1 MFLCLPTWS
10 RARGGRAART
20 KRRPQAAAAAAA
32 AARRDGGSREH
43 QIGDAAKGRAFML
56 LGGRVDPR
64 VVLKTH
70 ARLEIGAFEFG
81 GLGRR
86 WAPLCPFDP
95 SGAGRLTRGAGAG
108 SGPTWRFVNGQRL
121 LLNTAF
127 QIPGRCGCGTG
138 GGDRSRGWHTPRGS

>member
-1 MFLCLPTWS
+1 
-10 RARGGRAART
+10 
-20 KRRPQAAAAAAA
+20 
-32 AARRDGGSREH
+32 
-43 QIGDAAKGRAFML
+43 ML

-121 LLNTAF
+121 FLNTAF
-127 QIPGRCGCGTG
+127 QIPGRCGCGAG
-138 GGDRSRGWHTPRGS
+138 GGGSDHGGGTRRAGLDGGGGKGGWGGGGGFPVTGWVGCRRRGKAFALLLGG